1 MASVNEVMRVF
12 ENKCAVK
19 GVALMD
25 YLCNG
30 NAKDFADYQRI
41 CGEIRGLD
49 NAGELLKEA
58 INELDQ
64 DNEA

>member
-1 MASVNEVMRVF
+1 
-12 ENKCAVK
+12 
-19 GVALMD
+19 MD